1 MDSNIFNEIFGS
13 GFLYQDKNAMKDLY
27 INQYIKGQITKEQLD
42 ERMRGLSK

>member
-13 GFLYQDKNAMKDLY
+13 GFLCKDKDAIKELY

-42 ERMRGLSK
+42 EKMRGLDK